1 MDGDEDE
8 VNHLKTILEKL
19 KKIKENQMIIDFF
32 ASKFKSLFIN
42 QKLHYEQIRS
52 LFISSSQRI
61 NISHDNL
68 SDIKNINHT
77 VPGLKLLTDFVFS
90 RPNSNPLI
98 DFFTFSILPSYFKFF
113 CPSKSISQLIDYFFL
128 IRYDPNYTEEQYDL
142 LARIVF
148 VSPNFLHFSS
158 FAFQPFLSHFI
169 DNTKGNGINES
180 EINKIKR
187 PQKYLDFFSNIIRYK
202 YLFPK
207 ETFAVLCLSTDMCR
221 TLQNSF
227 FKYSLHSKKAS
238 YAYNLFYL
246 AQDPSYELLSL
257 LQSKTDPF
265 IGFFISEIINYNPF
279 LSDLYEDIL
288 TKITDFENNKSESLE
303 EMEYRI
309 NDTSFYNFPL
319 NIENINYQSNFNE
332 GEPLLIPKP
341 FFSPNQVFDENDIS
355 VFPEFFQPLFISSND
370 LSFFNFFNGKSSFFD
385 TNSFEKI
392 TFFFDFNGT
401 LSNYQQ
407 TNINEN
413 ILKLLP
419 CISSFDQVTSKNDM
433 KITSL
438 HQYFDVLLNDKYIS
452 SNNKEI
458 IKTCSDNLLQLQPQ
472 NLLNLIESSLRLIE
486 SSPIRNK
493 FAHSTIFPLLS
504 YLNKITTYQITSVSN
519 VILFYHIDI
528 HKVKLFTLKDY
539 LTHPD
544 QFDALVSGFLN
555 SHKKLGLS
563 EILVSFKMV
572 NEIGLTLKSFS
583 KIRSMILSSYDQKLN
598 DFLSVENN
606 YMKKIDKFFD
616 KKQVQSFL
624 KSYVLSYQHN
634 YFNTRSDGEL
644 TDQSIKNISD
654 LIIDTFFENSIT
666 RKSHVFSTLVDIIIY
681 EIDRLFTINN
691 SHHISIGPEDVIST
705 MIFIIMRINPPKLVT
720 HLALMNDFYLAFEN
734 YNLIIAFKVIFRL
747 FNENDPNPVA
757 EELFFN
763 RKE

>member
-113 CPSKSISQLIDYFFL
+113 CSSKSISQLIDYFFL

-238 YAYNLFYL
+238 YTYLFYL

-257 LQSKTDPF
+257 LKSKTDPF

-319 NIENINYQSNFNE
+319 NIN
-332 GEPLLIPKP
+332 
-341 FFSPNQVFDENDIS
+341 VF
-355 VFPEFFQPLFISSND
+355 
-370 LSFFNFFNGKSSFFD
+370 
-385 TNSFEKI
+385 
-392 TFFFDFNGT
+392 
-401 LSNYQQ
+401 
-407 TNINEN
+407 
-413 ILKLLP
+413 
-419 CISSFDQVTSKNDM
+419 
-433 KITSL
+433 
-438 HQYFDVLLNDKYIS
+438 
-452 SNNKEI
+452 
-458 IKTCSDNLLQLQPQ
+458 
-472 NLLNLIESSLRLIE
+472 
-486 SSPIRNK
+486 
-493 FAHSTIFPLLS
+493 
-504 YLNKITTYQITSVSN
+504 
-519 VILFYHIDI
+519 
-528 HKVKLFTLKDY
+528 
-539 LTHPD
+539 
-544 QFDALVSGFLN
+544 
-555 SHKKLGLS
+555 
-563 EILVSFKMV
+563 
-572 NEIGLTLKSFS
+572 
-583 KIRSMILSSYDQKLN
+583 
-598 DFLSVENN
+598 
-606 YMKKIDKFFD
+606 
-616 KKQVQSFL
+616 
-624 KSYVLSYQHN
+624 
-634 YFNTRSDGEL
+634 
-644 TDQSIKNISD
+644 
-654 LIIDTFFENSIT
+654 
-666 RKSHVFSTLVDIIIY
+666 
-681 EIDRLFTINN
+681 
-691 SHHISIGPEDVIST
+691 
-705 MIFIIMRINPPKLVT
+705 
-720 HLALMNDFYLAFEN
+720 
-734 YNLIIAFKVIFRL
+734 
-747 FNENDPNPVA
+747 
-757 EELFFN
+757 
-763 RKE
+763 